1 MEFRVPYS
9 SIEDIGTV
17 FVYLNKKFKF
27 STKRICFWK
36 GNIIQFTNPNPELRW
51 LEMTPDLA
59 IGEVKEFHKAGI
71 VGLRLSIHD
80 VTKNGPIDWNDY
92 PQWAKK
98 QSKRGGQIIKVRCF
112 CWQARNLPAADESGS
127 SDPFIRITD
136 ADKIHNSSVIW
147 DNVNPLFYEGID
159 AIYETNSIDELPPII
174 VDLYDKDESIV
185 GADNEDFLSRAL
197 IYV

>member
-1 MEFRVPYS
+1 MEFRVPYT

-36 GNIIQFTNPNPELRW
+36 GSIMQFTNPNPELRW

-80 VTKNGPIDWNDY
+80 VTKNGPIDWKDY

-98 QSKRGGQIIKVRCF
+98 QSKRGG
-112 CWQARNLPAADESGS
+112 
-127 SDPFIRITD
+127 
-136 ADKIHNSSVIW
+136 
-147 DNVNPLFYEGID
+147 
-159 AIYETNSIDELPPII
+159 
-174 VDLYDKDESIV
+174 
-185 GADNEDFLSRAL
+185 
-197 IYV
+197 